1 MNNFTKILTTIRR
14 PFQQELRKGC
24 RDDIVVNGL
33 GSYVQLWVKNGETFT
48 LEATEKE
55 VLKGLTDLFKNY
67 ADASSTE
74 RQRILEE
81 ATRRIEAALG
91 HGKRNA
97 SDVVGTGAEPSPTRQ
112 QSRSQRTRSKKSAQ
126 TDMLSL
132 FAEVESNPK
141 NSPPE
146 RASER
151 PQKSRDHDH
160 RDGVLP
166 PASTGPTEDLPLFQD
181 TAPPS
186 QRKSHQRETGLEEGK
201 AGRKGGDPSSLP
213 AFQSN
218 TDRHSESV
226 PISNTPVSMDVE
238 LLDFLSQPLQYLKG
252 IGPRRAEMLQE
263 ELSIQTVGELL
274 AYYPRDYIDRSKM
287 VEIYRVGR
295 REDDE
300 PETIQGKVVNHTSSP
315 TARGKRIG
323 KISIFDGTGVALLVN
338 FGKRIGIMKALLPVD
353 TEVVVSGKFARRYN
367 EIQATDYEFERFEED
382 NLIHTNRIVPKYP
395 LTAKLTAKMLRAWMR
410 MALDEHG
417 QQIPEILPLTLRQ
430 RQSLIDR
437 QSAINEIHFP
447 TSEAHREAAQKRLA
461 FEEFFL
467 LSVGMEMKKERRI
480 SEDGIAFR
488 VEMEG
493 AGTSSSLVQDFLASL
508 PYELTGAQKRVF
520 VEIQNDMRQETV
532 MNRLIQGDVGS
543 GKTVVAAMALLCAI
557 ENGYQGALMVPTE
570 ILAEQHYYNLSEML
584 ENLRKDTGQ
593 TGDESINVVLL
604 KSDLPKVER
613 EEALAA
619 IADGTADLIVGTQAL
634 IQEGVDFH
642 KLGLVIIDEQH
653 RFGVMQRAT
662 LRNKAQSAVARHH
675 DDRDRMTT
683 EANGTQKQGAAA
695 PPAPDVLVM
704 TATPIPRTLA
714 LTLYGDLN
722 VSVIDEMP
730 PGRQTIKTY
739 WIKEKEREKLYST
752 VRKEIQRGRQAYVVY
767 PLVEE
772 SEKLEELKA
781 ATEMAA
787 HLQSEVFPDLRLGL
801 LHGQMKSIEKQEV
814 MTNFKDRHIDI
825 LVSTTVIEVGIDV
838 PNATLM
844 VIENAERFGLSQL
857 HQLRGRVGRG
867 EHQSMCYL
875 VASPRGDDSYQR
887 IQAMIRTNNG
897 FRIAEADLN
906 IRGPGEFF
914 GTRQSGIPNFKIA
927 NIIEDA
933 TLLEAAKKEA
943 ESLIKADPILSAP
956 MHQLLKR
963 MLQKHW
969 RDNLEIASVG

>member
-14 PFQQELRKGC
+14 PFQQEIRKGC
-24 RDDIVVNGL
+24 RDDVVVKGL
-33 GSYVQLWVKNGETFT
+33 GSYVQLWVKNGDAFT
-48 LEATEKE
+48 LDGAEKD
-55 VLKGLTDLFKNY
+55 VLKGLAKLFENY
-67 ADASSTE
+67 AGASSTE
-74 RQRILEE
+74 RQRILED
-81 ATRRIEAALG
+81 ATKRIDTALG
-91 HGKRNA
+91 HGQRNPA
-97 SDVVGTGAEPSPTRQ
+97 AAVGTSTAPSQTRQ
-112 QSRSQRTRSKKSAQ
+112 QPKSQRTSSKQGAQ

-132 FAEVESNPK
+132 FADADSNPK
-141 NSPPE
+141 SASPKQ
-146 RASER
+146 RVASER
-151 PQKSRDHDH
+151 PA
-160 RDGVLP
+160 P
-166 PASTGPTEDLPLFQD
+166 TAPTGNLPLFQD
-181 TAPPS
+181 TAVPT
-186 QRKSHQRETGLEEGK
+186 QQTGSTATEES
-201 AGRKGGDPSSLP
+201 A
-213 AFQSN
+213 
-218 TDRHSESV
+218 ESV
-226 PISNTPVSMDVE
+226 PISDTPVPTDVD
-238 LLDFLSQPLQYLKG
+238 LLDFLTEPLQYLKG
-252 IGPRRAEMLQE
+252 IGPRRAEMLRE
-263 ELSIQTVGELL
+263 ELSLQTVGEFL

-295 REDDE
+295 NEDDE

-323 KISIFDGTGVALLVN
+323 KISIYDGTGVAMLVN
-338 FGKRIGIMKALLPVD
+338 FGRRIGIMKSLLPVD
-353 TEVVVSGKFARRYN
+353 TEVVVSGKFTRRYN
-367 EIQATDYEFERFEED
+367 EIQATDYEFELFDED
-382 NLIHTNRIVPKYP
+382 NLIHTNRIVPKYA

-410 MALDEHG
+410 TALDAYG
-417 QQIPEILPLTLRQ
+417 QRIPEILPLALRTRQ
-430 RQSLIDR
+430 RLIDR

-447 TSEAHREAAQKRLA
+447 TSETHRNAAQKRLA

-467 LSVGMEMKKERRI
+467 LSLGMEMKKEDRI
-480 SEDGIAFR
+480 SEDGIAFQ
-488 VEMEG
+488 VG
-493 AGTSSSLVQDFLASL
+493 TAGRETSTPLLQEFLASL
-508 PYELTGAQKRVF
+508 PYELTGAQQRVF
-520 VEIQNDMRQETV
+520 AEIQNDMRQKTV

-543 GKTVVAAMALLCAI
+543 GKTVVAAMALLSAI

-570 ILAEQHYYNLSEML
+570 ILAEQHCYNLSEML
-584 ENLRKDTGQ
+584 EDLHKANKAGTEENG
-593 TGDESINVVLL
+593 GKINVVLL
-604 KSDLPKVER
+604 KSDLPKAER
-613 EEALAA
+613 EEALSA

-662 LRNKAQSAVARHH
+662 LRNKAQSA
-675 DDRDRMTT
+675 
-683 EANGTQKQGAAA
+683 NGTQKHTAAV

-739 WIKEKEREKLYST
+739 WIKERDREKLYGNL
-752 VRKEIQRGRQAYVVY
+752 RKEIQRGRQAYIVY

-781 ATEMAA
+781 ATEMAS

-801 LHGQMKSIEKQEV
+801 LHGQMKSVEKQEV
-814 MTNFKDRHIDI
+814 MTNFKDRRIDI

-867 EHQSMCYL
+867 KHRSACYL
-875 VASPRGDDSYQR
+875 VATPKGDDSYQR
-887 IQAMIRTNNG
+887 IQAMIHTNNG

-933 TLLEAAKKEA
+933 SLLEAAKKEA
-943 ESLIKADPILSAP
+943 ELLIKADPALNAP
-956 MHQLLKR
+956 AHQLLKR

-969 RDNLEIASVG
+969 RGNLEIASVG

>member
-14 PFQQELRKGC
+14 PFQQERRKGC
-24 RDDIVVNGL
+24 RDDVVVDGL

-55 VLKGLTDLFKNY
+55 VLNGLADLFENY
-67 ADASSTE
+67 AGSSSTE
-74 RQRILEE
+74 RQRILRE
-81 ATRRIEAALG
+81 ATKRIDAALG
-91 HGKRNA
+91 RGQRSV
-97 SDVVGTGAEPSPTRQ
+97 SDIVGTSTEPSQTRQ
-112 QSRSQRTRSKKSAQ
+112 QPKAQRASSKKSAQ

-132 FAEVESNPK
+132 FAEVENAPQS
-141 NSPPE
+141 SPPKQAQ
-146 RASER
+146 ASER
-151 PQKSRDHDH
+151 S
-160 RDGVLP
+160 V
-166 PASTGPTEDLPLFQD
+166 STVPTEDLPLFQD
-181 TAPPS
+181 TDPPP
-186 QRKSHQRETGLEEGK
+186 QRSSHQSIS
-201 AGRKGGDPSSLP
+201 DQ
-213 AFQSN
+213 QSAIGN
-218 TDRHSESV
+218 QQEIADSGPTDRRLPTADNHSESV
-226 PISNTPVSMDVE
+226 PISDTPVSTDIDS
-238 LLDFLSQPLQYLKG
+238 LDFLTQPLQYLKG
-252 IGPRRAEMLQE
+252 IGPRRAEMLSD

-315 TARGKRIG
+315 TAKGKRIG
-323 KISIFDGTGVALLVN
+323 KISIYDGTGVALLVN
-338 FGKRIGIMKALLPVD
+338 FGRRIGIMKALLPVD

-367 EIQATDYEFERFEED
+367 EIQATDYEFELFEEE

-395 LTAKLTAKMLRAWMR
+395 LTAKLTAKMLRTWMR
-410 MALDEHG
+410 TALDEHG
-417 QQIPEILPLTLRQ
+417 QQIPEILPLALRQ
-430 RQSLIDR
+430 RQRLIDR

-467 LSVGMEMKKERRI
+467 LSLGMEMKKERRI

-488 VEMEG
+488 VGTERT
-493 AGTSSSLVQDFLASL
+493 GTSPSLLRDFLASL

-520 VEIQNDMRQETV
+520 AEIQNDMRQETV

-584 ENLRKDTGQ
+584 KDLRKRTGQ
-593 TGDESINVVLL
+593 AENKNINVVLL
-604 KSDLPKVER
+604 KSDLPKPER

-662 LRNKAQSAVARHH
+662 LRNKAQSA
-675 DDRDRMTT
+675 
-683 EANGTQKQGAAA
+683 NGTQKQGAAL

-730 PGRQTIKTY
+730 PGRQTIKTH
-739 WIKEKEREKLYST
+739 WIREKEREKLYST
-752 VRKEIQRGRQAYVVY
+752 VRKEIQRGRQAYIVY

-781 ATEMAA
+781 ATEMAS

-801 LHGQMKSIEKQEV
+801 LHGQMKSVEKQEV
-814 MTNFKDRHIDI
+814 MTNFKDRHIDV

-867 EHQSMCYL
+867 AHQSTCYL
-875 VASPRGDDSYQR
+875 VASPRGDDSFQR

-927 NIIEDA
+927 NIIHDA

-943 ESLIKADPILSAP
+943 ESLIKADPVLNAP
-956 MHQLLKR
+956 GHQLLKR

-969 RDNLEIASVG
+969 RGNLEIASVG

>member
-14 PFQQELRKGC
+14 PFQQERRKGC
-24 RDDIVVNGL
+24 RDDVVVDGL
-33 GSYVQLWVKNGETFT
+33 GNYVQLWVKNGETFT
-48 LEATEKE
+48 LEAAEKE
-55 VLKGLTDLFKNY
+55 VLKGLSNLFENY
-67 ADASSTE
+67 ADAASTE

-81 ATRRIEAALG
+81 ATKRINAALEPG
-91 HGKRNA
+91 QRNA
-97 SDVVGTGAEPSPTRQ
+97 SDTVVGTSAKPSQTRQ
-112 QSRSQRTRSKKSAQ
+112 QPRTQRTSSQKNTQ

-132 FAEVESNPK
+132 FEEVKRDPES
-141 NSPPE
+141 SPPKQGQV
-146 RASER
+146 SER
-151 PQKSRDHDH
+151 P
-160 RDGVLP
+160 V
-166 PASTGPTEDLPLFQD
+166 STGSTEDLPLFQ
-181 TAPPS
+181 
-186 QRKSHQRETGLEEGK
+186 
-201 AGRKGGDPSSLP
+201 
-213 AFQSN
+213 N
-218 TDRHSESV
+218 TDPPPQRSSPRASAVSSQQEGVISPENRQSTAVPSKEPSESV
-226 PISNTPVSMDVE
+226 PISDTPVSMDIDS
-238 LLDFLSQPLQYLKG
+238 LDFLSQPLQYLKG
-252 IGPRRAEMLQE
+252 IGPRRAEMLRE

-274 AYYPRDYIDRSKM
+274 VYYPRDYIDRSKM

-315 TARGKRIG
+315 TAKGKRIG
-323 KISIFDGTGVALLVN
+323 KISIYDGTGVALLVN
-338 FGKRIGIMKALLPVD
+338 FGRRIGIMKALLPVD

-367 EIQATDYEFERFEED
+367 EIQATDYEFELFEED

-410 MALDEHG
+410 TALEAHG

-430 RQSLIDR
+430 RQRLIDR

-488 VEMEG
+488 VGMG
-493 AGTSSSLVQDFLASL
+493 KSKTSPSLLRDFLASL
-508 PYELTGAQKRVF
+508 PYQLTGAQKRVF
-520 VEIQNDMRQETV
+520 AEIQNDMRQKTV

-584 ENLRKDTGQ
+584 ENLRKDIGQ
-593 TGDESINVVLL
+593 TGEGNINVVLL

-634 IQEGVDFH
+634 IQKGVDFH

-662 LRNKAQSAVARHH
+662 LRNKAQSAN
-675 DDRDRMTT
+675 
-683 EANGTQKQGAAA
+683 ETQQQDAVA

-739 WIKEKEREKLYST
+739 WIREKEREKLYST
-752 VRKEIQRGRQAYVVY
+752 VRKEIQRGRQAYIVY

-814 MTNFKDRHIDI
+814 MTNFKDRHIDV

-867 EHQSMCYL
+867 AHQSACYL
-875 VASPRGDDSYQR
+875 VASPRGDDSFQR

-927 NIIEDA
+927 NIIHDA

-943 ESLIKADPILSAP
+943 ESLIKADPALNAP
-956 MHQLLKR
+956 VHQLLKR

-969 RDNLEIASVG
+969 RGNLEIASVG

>member
-1 MNNFTKILTTIRR
+1 MNNFAKILTTIRR

-24 RDDIVVNGL
+24 RDDVVVNGL
-33 GSYVQLWVKNGETFT
+33 GGYVQLWVKNGEAFT
-48 LEATEKE
+48 LAAAEKD
-55 VLKGLTDLFKNY
+55 VLRGITALFENY

-81 ATRRIEAALG
+81 ATKRIDAALG
-91 HGKRNA
+91 HGQRNV
-97 SDVVGTGAEPSPTRQ
+97 SDRIGTNTEPSQTRQ
-112 QSRSQRTRSKKSAQ
+112 QSKSQHTRSKKSAQ

-132 FAEVESNPK
+132 FAEVESNPESE
-141 NSPPE
+141 SPKQ
-146 RASER
+146 ER
-151 PQKSRDHDH
+151 PAAT
-160 RDGVLP
+160 V
-166 PASTGPTEDLPLFQD
+166 PTEDLPLFQD
-181 TAPPS
+181 TDPPS
-186 QRKSHQRETGLEEGK
+186 QRKRHQPSAIGNHQQEI
-201 AGRKGGDPSSLP
+201 AGRDRADHRLP
-213 AFQSN
+213 TPDSQ
-218 TDRHSESV
+218 SESV
-226 PISNTPVSMDVE
+226 LISDTPVSMDIDS
-238 LLDFLSQPLQYLKG
+238 LDFLSQPLQYLKG

-263 ELSIQTVGELL
+263 QLSLQTVGELL

-315 TARGKRIG
+315 TAKGKRIG
-323 KISIFDGTGVALLVN
+323 KISIYDGTGVALLVN
-338 FGKRIGIMKALLPVD
+338 FGRRIGIMKALLPVD

-367 EIQATDYEFERFEED
+367 EIQATDYEFELFEEE

-410 MALDEHG
+410 TALDAHG
-417 QQIPEILPLTLRQ
+417 QQIPEILPLALRQ
-430 RQSLIDR
+430 RQCLIDR

-480 SEDGIAFR
+480 SEDGIAFQ
-488 VEMEG
+488 VGMERS
-493 AGTSSSLVQDFLASL
+493 GTSPSLLRDFLASL
-508 PYELTGAQKRVF
+508 PYQLTGAQKRVF
-520 VEIQNDMRQETV
+520 AEIQNDMRQKTV

-557 ENGYQGALMVPTE
+557 ENGYQGTLMVPTE

-584 ENLRKDTGQ
+584 KNLRKNTGQ
-593 TGDESINVVLL
+593 TGDENINVVLL
-604 KSDLPKVER
+604 KSDLPKPER

-634 IQEGVDFH
+634 IQEGVDFQ

-662 LRNKAQSAVARHH
+662 LRNKAQA
-675 DDRDRMTT
+675 
-683 EANGTQKQGAAA
+683 ANGTQKQGTIV

-752 VRKEIQRGRQAYVVY
+752 VRKEIQRGRQAYIVY

-781 ATEMAA
+781 ATEMAS

-801 LHGQMKSIEKQEV
+801 LHGQMKSVEKQEV
-814 MTNFKDRHIDI
+814 MTNFKDQHIDV

-867 EHQSMCYL
+867 EHRSACYL
-875 VASPRGDDSYQR
+875 VASPRGDDSFQR

-943 ESLIKADPILSAP
+943 EVLIKADPALNASE
-956 MHQLLKR
+956 HQLLKR

-969 RDNLEIASVG
+969 RGNLEIASVG

>member
-14 PFQQELRKGC
+14 PFQQERRKGC
-24 RDDIVVNGL
+24 RDDVVIDGL
-33 GSYVQLWVKNGETFT
+33 GNYVHLWVKNGETFT
-48 LEATEKE
+48 LATAEKE
-55 VLKGLTDLFKNY
+55 VLKGLADLFENY
-67 ADASSTE
+67 TGASSTE
-74 RQRILEE
+74 RQRILVE
-81 ATRRIEAALG
+81 ATKRIDAALG
-91 HGKRNA
+91 QGQRNT
-97 SDVVGTGAEPSPTRQ
+97 SDMVGTGTTPSQTRQ
-112 QSRSQRTRSKKSAQ
+112 QPKAQRASSKKSAQ

-132 FAEVESNPK
+132 FAEVERDPES
-141 NSPPE
+141 SPPKQE
-146 RASER
+146 RTSER
-151 PQKSRDHDH
+151 P
-160 RDGVLP
+160 V
-166 PASTGPTEDLPLFQD
+166 STMPTEGLPLFQD
-181 TAPPS
+181 TNPPP
-186 QRKSHQRETGLEEGK
+186 QQNSHQQEVAARN
-201 AGRKGGDPSSLP
+201 P
-213 AFQSN
+213 A
-218 TDRHSESV
+218 DRRPPAIDNQSESV
-226 PISNTPVSMDVE
+226 PISDTPVSTDVDS
-238 LLDFLSQPLQYLKG
+238 LDFLTQSLQYLKG
-252 IGPRRAEMLQE
+252 IGPRRAEMLSE

-315 TARGKRIG
+315 TAKGKRIG
-323 KISIFDGTGVALLVN
+323 KISIYDGTGVALLVN
-338 FGKRIGIMKALLPVD
+338 FGRRIGIMKALLPVD

-367 EIQATDYEFERFEED
+367 EIQATDYEFELFEEE

-410 MALDEHG
+410 TVLDEYG

-430 RQSLIDR
+430 RQRLLDR

-467 LSVGMEMKKERRI
+467 LSLGMEMKKERRI

-488 VEMEG
+488 VGMERD
-493 AGTSSSLVQDFLASL
+493 GTAPSLLRDFLASL

-520 VEIQNDMRQETV
+520 AEIQSDMRQETV

-584 ENLRKDTGQ
+584 KDLRKNAEQ
-593 TGDESINVVLL
+593 TGAENINVVLL
-604 KSDLPKVER
+604 KSDLPKPER

-619 IADGTADLIVGTQAL
+619 IVDGTADLIVGTQAL

-662 LRNKAQSAVARHH
+662 LRNKGQSAVARHH
-675 DDRDRMTT
+675 DDRDRVTT
-683 EANGTQKQGAAA
+683 ESNGTQKQGATA

-739 WIKEKEREKLYST
+739 WIREKEREKLYST
-752 VRKEIQRGRQAYVVY
+752 VRKEIQRGRQAYIVY

-781 ATEMAA
+781 ATEMAS
-787 HLQSEVFPDLRLGL
+787 HLQREVFPDLRLGL
-801 LHGQMKSIEKQEV
+801 LHGQMKSVEKQEV
-814 MTNFKDRHIDI
+814 MTNFKDRHIDV

-867 EHQSMCYL
+867 EHQSTCYL
-875 VASPRGDDSYQR
+875 VASPRGDDSFQR

-927 NIIEDA
+927 NIIHDA

-943 ESLIKADPILSAP
+943 ELLIKADPVLNAP
-956 MHQLLKR
+956 VHQLLKR

-969 RDNLEIASVG
+969 RGNLEIASVG

>member
-14 PFQQELRKGC
+14 PFQQELRNGC
-24 RDDIVVNGL
+24 RDDVVVNGL
-33 GSYVQLWVKNGETFT
+33 GNYVQLWVKNGETFT
-48 LEATEKE
+48 LEAAKKE
-55 VLKGLTDLFKNY
+55 VLNDLSNLFENY
-67 ADASSTE
+67 AGASSTE
-74 RQRILEE
+74 RQRILEN
-81 ATRRIEAALG
+81 ATQRIDAALG
-91 HGKRNA
+91 HGQRNA
-97 SDVVGTGAEPSPTRQ
+97 SDRVGTGAEPSQTRQ
-112 QSRSQRTRSKKSAQ
+112 QPRAQRTNSKKSAQ

-132 FAEVESNPK
+132 FAEVESDSES
-141 NSPPE
+141 SPSE
-146 RASER
+146 REQASER
-151 PQKSRDHDH
+151 P
-160 RDGVLP
+160 V
-166 PASTGPTEDLPLFQD
+166 STVPTEDLPLFQD
-181 TAPPS
+181 RDTSAQRNS
-186 QRKSHQRETGLEEGK
+186 QQPINNQQETGMEEGK
-201 AGRKGGDPSSLP
+201 GGREGTHPSILP
-213 AFQSN
+213 SFHPNA
-218 TDRHSESV
+218 DRRLLTADSQSESV
-226 PISNTPVSMDVE
+226 PISDTPVSTDVDS
-238 LLDFLSQPLQYLKG
+238 LDFLSQPLQYLKG
-252 IGPRRAEMLQE
+252 IGPRRAEMLST
-263 ELSIQTVGELL
+263 ELSIETVGELL

-295 REDDE
+295 AGDDE

-315 TARGKRIG
+315 TAKGKRIG
-323 KISIFDGTGVALLVN
+323 KISIYDGTGVALLVN
-338 FGKRIGIMKALLPVD
+338 FGRRIGIMKALLPVD
-353 TEVVVSGKFARRYN
+353 TEVVVSGKFSRRYN
-367 EIQATDYEFERFEED
+367 EIQATDYEFELFEEE

-395 LTAKLTAKMLRAWMR
+395 LTAKLTAKMLRTWMR
-410 MALDEHG
+410 TALDEHG
-417 QQIPEILPLTLRQ
+417 QQIPEILPLALRQ
-430 RQSLIDR
+430 RQRLVDR

-488 VEMEG
+488 VGMEG
-493 AGTSSSLVQDFLASL
+493 KPGTSPSVLRDFLASL

-520 VEIQNDMRQETV
+520 AEIQNDMRQKTV

-584 ENLRKDTGQ
+584 KDLRRDAGQAGNEN
-593 TGDESINVVLL
+593 INVVLL
-604 KSDLPKVER
+604 KSDLPRPER

-634 IQEGVDFH
+634 IQEGVDFQR
-642 KLGLVIIDEQH
+642 LGLVIIDEQH

-662 LRNKAQSAVARHH
+662 LRNKAQSA
-675 DDRDRMTT
+675 
-683 EANGTQKQGAAA
+683 NGTQKQRAAT
-695 PPAPDVLVM
+695 PPVPDVLVM

-739 WIKEKEREKLYST
+739 RIKEKEREKLYST
-752 VRKEIQRGRQAYVVY
+752 VRKEIQRGRQAYIVY

-787 HLQSEVFPDLRLGL
+787 HLQSEIFPDLRLGL

-825 LVSTTVIEVGIDV
+825 LVATTVIEVGIDV

-867 EHQSMCYL
+867 EHQSTCYL
-875 VASPRGDDSYQR
+875 VALPRGDDSFQR

-927 NIIEDA
+927 NIIHDA
-933 TLLEAAKKEA
+933 TLLEAAKSEA
-943 ESLIKADPILSAP
+943 ELLIKADPALNAP
-956 MHQLLKR
+956 VHQLLKQ

-969 RDNLEIASVG
+969 RGNLEIASVG